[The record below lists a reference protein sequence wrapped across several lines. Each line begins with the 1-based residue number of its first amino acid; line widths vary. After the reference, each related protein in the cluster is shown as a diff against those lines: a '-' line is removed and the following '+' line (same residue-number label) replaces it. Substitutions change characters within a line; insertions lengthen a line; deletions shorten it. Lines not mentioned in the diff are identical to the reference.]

1 MSNFVEVN
9 KGVLYMVLSGLSFIV
24 VNFFIKLLG
33 QGDDQQII
41 DGLQNYPAH
50 ELVLAR
56 SIVSLSICLAV
67 IKHRG
72 IPLFGSNKKWLITR
86 GVAGTIA
93 LTIFF
98 YSIHNLPLAVA
109 SIIQYLA
116 PIFTVFFAIVLLG
129 EKVLKWQWPF
139 IALSFIGVGLI
150 AYSKISGL
158 EMMEEISIKWIL
170 LGMVSAFFSG
180 IAYVS
185 IIKLKSTD
193 EPVVI
198 VFYFPMIAIPFM
210 TILCFYDFVTPQGI
224 EWLILLIIGVFT
236 QFAQIL
242 MTKAFHMGDASVI
255 APIQYFGAIY
265 AYLIGYFLFDET
277 LSWIVDL
284 GIIIILF
291 GVVINS
297 IIRNR

>member
-1 MSNFVEVN
+1 
-9 KGVLYMVLSGLSFIV
+9 MVLSGLSFIV

-33 QGDDQQII
+33 EGDGQSLIA
-41 DGLQNYPAH
+41 GLQSYPAH

-56 SIVSLSICLAV
+56 SVVSLTICLAV
-67 IKHRG
+67 IRHRKLA
-72 IPLFGSNKKWLITR
+72 LFGNNKAWLIAR
-86 GVAGTIA
+86 GLAGTIA

-98 YSIHNLPLAVA
+98 YSIHHLPLAVA

-116 PIFTVFFAIVLLG
+116 PIFTVFFAIALLK
-129 EKVLKWQWPF
+129 EKVVNWQWPF
-139 IALSFIGVGLI
+139 IGLSFLGVGLI
-150 AYSKISGL
+150 AYSKIAGA
-158 EMMEEISIKWIL
+158 EMMEDISLKWIL
-170 LGMVSAFFSG
+170 LGMISAFFSG

-185 IIKLKSTD
+185 IIKLKTTD
-193 EPVVI
+193 EPIII

-210 TILCFYDFVTPQGI
+210 IGLCFYEFVIPQGI
-224 EWLILLIIGVFT
+224 EWFILLIIGIFT

-242 MTKAFHMGDASVI
+242 MTKAFHLGDASLI

-265 AYLIGYFLFDET
+265 AYLIGYFIFGET

-284 GIIIILF
+284 GIIMILT

-297 IIRNR
+297 IIRNQKKL